1 MFTFLGLFFGFLLL
15 GVPISLAL
23 GVGGLLYLYFTD
35 NWMLVAALP
44 QRMLSGVD
52 QFILLT
58 IPLFLLAGSLMNFG
72 GLSTRMVNFANAL
85 VGHFK
90 GGLSLVTVLASIMF
104 AGISGSAIAQ
114 SSAIGSL
121 MIPAMARQ
129 GIPAAYGAALVAM
142 SAVIDPLIP
151 PSITMIVF
159 GVLSGTSIG
168 QMFIAGIVPGLL
180 LGLGFAPLC
189 RLAGQAEQLPVHA
202 QGELAGSGEIAHR
215 RHSRPD
221 VAGDHRRWC
230 EVGHFYHDRIRRG
243 RGCLR
248 VYRGRVPSR
257 ADVCP
262 HLGGA
267 LQHGDRH
274 VRPAVHSSRWRA
286 SSRLP

>member
-44 QRMLSGVD
+44 QRMVAGVD

-129 GIPAAYGAALVAM
+129 GIPAAYGAAV
-142 SAVIDPLIP
+142 S
-151 PSITMIVF
+151 SI
-159 GVLSGTSIG
+159 
-168 QMFIAGIVPGLL
+168 
-180 LGLGFAPLC
+180 
-189 RLAGQAEQLPVHA
+189 
-202 QGELAGSGEIAHR
+202 R
-215 RHSRPD
+215 RSRP
-221 VAGDHRRWC
+221 
-230 EVGHFYHDRIRRG
+230 
-243 RGCLR
+243 
-248 VYRGRVPSR
+248 
-257 ADVCP
+257 
-262 HLGGA
+262 
-267 LQHGDRH
+267 
-274 VRPAVHSSRWRA
+274 A
-286 SSRLP
+286 SP